1 MKTLIIKDLAR
12 TEELDR
18 NAMASVRGGMKMS
31 APDYKFGNVNITP
44 SFDSSIHASQDLMQ
58 VQKVLNATANGSA
71 FVDNLDVHNDVSQK
85 GKNVI
90 FA

>member
-18 NAMASVRGGMKMS
+18 TEMAGVRGGMKMS
-31 APDYKFGNVNITP
+31 APSYKFGDVTYAP
-44 SFDSSIHASQDLMQ
+44 SFDSSIDATQDLMQ

-71 FVDNLDVHNDVSQK
+71 FIDNLDVHNNVTQN
-85 GKNVI
+85 GKNLIVG
-90 FA
+90 